1 MGLLDYL
8 REQLNP
14 PNSLLD
20 RKYVDKYQEWQPEAK
35 RVGGQALEAPMFAP
49 DDLIGTGIPSK
60 LATLLAPAL
69 KTAAV
74 GAAPLATMGLLSKA
88 AEQKGVTTVAN
99 KLAQALDGQAGMFLG
114 KGAKTADLAKLAQA
128 ESRIAAGDDAAKVWA
143 ETGWGKGPDGHWRF
157 EIPDNKA
164 FYRGSKAAE
173 STYADDV
180 YLHPELYK
188 NYQGLGNKKIK
199 EIPGDQGY
207 WSETAVG
214 IGDKN
219 ASSIAAHEFQHGVQ
233 GREGFA
239 RGGSPDEFNPKA
251 AENARDVLNWR
262 REVEQWMQKNWPNAK
277 PDTETLMNADQ
288 RVRDSYGAIG
298 AYDLVPP
305 IDVRNQAINPS
316 FKTGSADRS
325 AMEQM
330 VKEFG
335 LDQKTT
341 PDSAKKMYSR
351 LAGEAEA
358 RLTQSR
364 MNMDAAQRAAQYP
377 WQADYFQQATG
388 VPLNGLL
395 FRYD

>member
-1 MGLLDYL
+1 MGLLDYEVARNKL
-8 REQLNP
+8 
-14 PNSLLD
+14 SDLLTYG
-20 RKYVDKYQEWQPEAK
+20 KE
-35 RVGGQALEAPMFAP
+35 
-49 DDLIGTGIPSK
+49 
-60 LATLLAPAL
+60 
-69 KTAAV
+69 AV
-74 GAAPLATMGLLSKA
+74 GSAKNRIAGLLSDPQAAIDATTKGLRGHFGMDEMDKQWALRDRIKAGDKA
-88 AEQKGVTTVAN
+88 ALEEYRKLNSTITN
-99 KLAQALDGQAGMFLG
+99 KLFSVATDANPAAVGMFLG

-128 ESRIAAGDDAAKVWA
+128 EKRIAAGDDAAKVWA

-188 NYQGLGNKKIK
+188 NYQGLGNRHIK